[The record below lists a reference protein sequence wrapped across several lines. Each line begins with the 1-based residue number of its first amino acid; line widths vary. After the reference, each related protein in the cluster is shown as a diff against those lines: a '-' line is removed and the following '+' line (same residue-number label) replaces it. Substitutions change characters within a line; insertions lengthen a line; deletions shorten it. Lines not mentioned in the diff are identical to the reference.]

1 MSSPANYAWRG
12 RNAGGQVVEGQ
23 LEAVSEGDAV
33 DQLQAMA
40 VVPIHIAASGAKTHS
55 GTASWLTRVKS
66 YLSRLDKWVAL
77 ASQKPILTEDLLMF
91 TRQMYT
97 LSKAGVP
104 IMRGLEALKFSA
116 VKPAMLDVLND
127 IFFNLQQGKNLST
140 AIDTHPKVFG
150 SFYVS
155 MVKSGEMTGRLTEV
169 FLRMHAHI
177 AFEHDVRGRIKQ
189 AIRYPM
195 YVMGALATALVVI
208 NVFVMPGF
216 SEVYDGLEADLPII
230 TRGLLTFSELM
241 VSWWPLLL
249 FLAVAIWLSV
259 KGVLRTPV
267 GCYYWDRLKIRLPI
281 IGDIILKSTLARFAH
296 GLALSNQSG
305 VPLVQ
310 SLSLVAETVNN
321 TYVGGRIRKMR
332 QGIERGKSIAFC
344 SDATGIFE
352 PVALQMIA
360 VGEESGQLDEM
371 LIELADMYERE
382 TDYSI
387 KAMTAAIEPILVVFI
402 GAMVLLLALGVY
414 LPMWDLGGAVGG
426 T

>member
-1 MSSPANYAWRG
+1 MSPSAIYTWRG
-12 RNAGGQVVEGQ
+12 RNAAGQVVEGQ
-23 LEAVSEGDAV
+23 LEAISESGVV
-33 DQLQAMA
+33 DQLKSMGM
-40 VVPIHIAASGAKTHS
+40 VPIHIGLSAA
-55 GTASWLTRVKS
+55 GTNSAAASWLARAG
-66 YLSRLDKWVAL
+66 KWL
-77 ASQKPILTEDLLMF
+77 ASLDQWVTVASRKPILTEDLLMF

-155 MVKSGEMTGRLTEV
+155 MIRSGEMTGRLTEV

-195 YVMGALATALVVI
+195 YVMSALVVALVVI
-208 NVFVMPGF
+208 NIFVMPGF
-216 SEVYDGLEADLPII
+216 SDVYEGLEADLPSI
-230 TRGLLTFSELM
+230 TRGLLTFSQLM

-249 FLAVAIWLSV
+249 SLGIAIWLSI

-281 IGDIILKSTLARFAH
+281 VGEIILKSTLARFAH

-310 SLSLVAETVNN
+310 SLTAVAETVNN
-321 TYVGGRIRKMR
+321 TFIGGRIRKMR

-387 KAMTAAIEPILVVFI
+387 KAMAAAIEPILVVFI

-414 LPMWDLGGAVGG
+414 LPMWDLGGVVSG